1 MEDSNDKGVTFIKK
15 RKNVFISSHKNQ
27 NNFNNNINNN
37 KSLKNPRRP
46 TELEYTPDE
55 PCCRDPKLIL
65 NNSSEFVCINCGT
78 VLAPFLINSER
89 RAYNASEISSR
100 RRTEPLWRCFGNRT
114 IIGSFNTD
122 ARGKQLQ
129 PNRRA
134 LFARLSKIQ
143 GSLINSLER
152 NYWEAKPKLS
162 TLSNRLA
169 IPNFI
174 QETAWSIYKI
184 AAKKKLT
191 MGRSIEG
198 FIAASVYAAIR
209 VHQYPRL
216 LEEIVDFSL
225 LPLRNIHKS
234 LALIVRE
241 VLPELG
247 LRYSP
252 ICSERLIFRFGN
264 ELKLSMPIQQK
275 AKKLLFTARRAGLE
289 RTGKDPK
296 GIAAAT
302 LYLAAKDTEE
312 KRTQSNIAQIARITE
327 VTLRTRAKQIWSY
340 SQRRLRS
347 KHVITTTTPKVPPS
361 DIK

>member
-1 MEDSNDKGVTFIKK
+1 M
-15 RKNVFISSHKNQ
+15 
-27 NNFNNNINNN
+27 
-37 KSLKNPRRP
+37 
-46 TELEYTPDE
+46 
-55 PCCRDPKLIL
+55 
-65 NNSSEFVCINCGT
+65 NCGT
-78 VLAPFLINSER
+78 VISPYLINSER

-114 IIGSFNTD
+114 IIGNFSTD

-129 PNRRA
+129 PQRRA

-152 NYWEAKPKLS
+152 NYWEAKPKLN
-162 TLSNRLA
+162 TLANRLA
-169 IPNFI
+169 IPDFI

-184 AAKKKLT
+184 SAKKKLT

-216 LEEIVDFSL
+216 LEEVVDYSL

-234 LALIVRE
+234 LGLIVRE
-241 VLPELG
+241 VLPDLG

-252 ICSERLIFRFGN
+252 IRSERLIFRFGN

-275 AKKLLFTARRAGLE
+275 AKKLLFIAKRAGLE
-289 RTGKDPK
+289 RNGKDPK

-302 LYLAAKDTEE
+302 LYLAAKDTDE
-312 KRTQSNIAQIARITE
+312 KRTQSSIAHIARITE
-327 VTLRTRAKQIWSY
+327 VTLRTRAKQISSY
-340 SQRRLRS
+340 SQIIN
-347 KHVITTTTPKVPPS
+347 VVPEITPNE
-361 DIK
+361 IE

>member
-1 MEDSNDKGVTFIKK
+1 M
-15 RKNVFISSHKNQ
+15 
-27 NNFNNNINNN
+27 
-37 KSLKNPRRP
+37 
-46 TELEYTPDE
+46 
-55 PCCRDPKLIL
+55 

-216 LEEIVDFSL
+216 LEEVVDFSL

-241 VLPELG
+241 FLPELG

-264 ELKLSMPIQQK
+264 ELKLSMQCRNTAVKIIEK
-275 AKKLLFTARRAGLE
+275 AQESGFNSA
-289 RTGKDPK
+289 GKDPK
-296 GIAAAT
+296 GIAAAAI
-302 LYLAAKDTEE
+302 YIGSKICSEN
-312 KRTQSNIAQIARITE
+312 RTQKEISKLARVTE
-327 VTLRTRAKQIWSY
+327 VTLRMRVKDLMKFANM
-340 SQRRLRS
+340 
-347 KHVITTTTPKVPPS
+347 V
-361 DIK
+361 